1 MRELVIGA
9 KIRPL
14 LQILEAKRLYFALS
28 RTPHGVI
35 DLATPC
41 LAALAVNGAFPPWWV
56 IILGLVTAFSGYT
69 AVYAI
74 NDIADYR
81 IDRQRRLMMGAGSL
95 SSPRHDLDAV
105 LMRHPLAEGA
115 LNLKQALLWA
125 GLWSGIAV
133 VGAAILNPVCLMLFV
148 AGCVLEIVY
157 CRLLKIS
164 AYRSLV
170 SGVVKTIGAMAAVF
184 AVDPDPPPLF
194 LLNLFLFL
202 FFWEI
207 GGQNIPND
215 WSDIEEDR
223 AIGAKTFP
231 VQLGRHKSA
240 IVVFCSVCLALIF
253 QTMTFLSGRTP
264 FPALSC
270 VLALAAGVCLV
281 LLPAIRLLISRDAR
295 AAMDLFNHGSYFP
308 LSLLLIVVGT
318 ILSR

>member
-14 LQILEAKRLYFALS
+14 LQVLETRRLYFALS

-41 LAALAVNGAFPPWWV
+41 LAALAVNGGFPPWWIV
-56 IILGLVTAFSGYT
+56 ILGLITAFSGYT

-81 IDRQRRLMMGAGSL
+81 SDRQRRLMMNAGSL
-95 SSPRHDLDAV
+95 SAPHYDLDAV

-125 GLWSGIAV
+125 GLWSGVAV
-133 VGAAILNPVCLMLFV
+133 FGAAILNPVCLMLFV

-157 CRLLKIS
+157 CHLLKIS

-194 LLNLFLFL
+194 LVNLFLFL

-215 WSDIEEDR
+215 WSDIDEDR
-223 AIGAKTFP
+223 AIGARTFP

-253 QTMTFLSGRTP
+253 QTMTFLSSRAP

-270 VLALAAGVCLV
+270 LLALAAGVWLV

-295 AAMDLFNHGSYFP
+295 DAMDLFNHGSYFP

-318 ILSR
+318 ILLR